1 MMEVRRSEYED
12 INDILN
18 IIDEGKSY
26 FKSKGIDQW
35 QKGYPN
41 RDVIL
46 HDIETKT
53 SYVLVDSDK
62 IIGTMRFAIEEDPDY
77 GYIEGKWLSRD
88 KYGVIH
94 RIAVS
99 NAQKGRGYASILI
112 RHSLELCKQYGAHS
126 LRIDTHEKNLS
137 MQRLIHKN
145 GFQECGIVYIQKTE
159 KRIAYEYVIE

>member
-1 MMEVRRSEYED
+1 MEVRRSEYKDVDD
-12 INDILN
+12 IMN
-18 IIDEGKSY
+18 IINEGKNY

-41 RDVIL
+41 HDLIL
-46 HDIETKT
+46 DDIVHHT
-53 SYVLVDSDK
+53 SYVLVDNDK

-77 GYIEGKWLSRD
+77 GYIEGNWLNHD

-99 NAQKGRGYASILI
+99 DAQKGNGYANILVNYAK
-112 RHSLELCKQYGAHS
+112 ETCKLYGAHS
-126 LRIDTHEKNLS
+126 LRIDTHEKNVS

-145 GFQECGIVYIQKTE
+145 GFIECGVVYIQKTE
-159 KRIAYEYVIE
+159 KRIAYEYLIQ